1 MAKKSPANAVPQ
13 HIGIIMDG
21 NGRWAKKRLL
31 PKAMGHRKGA
41 EALDRLL
48 KDAKD
53 SGVKYITVYA
63 FSTENWKRSQEEV
76 SAIMGLLRE
85 YINRYFL
92 ENENNTLKVDSVGD
106 LSALSPDLQRD
117 IEKLKKISKN
127 RTGINLR
134 IAMNYGGRDELR
146 RAFTKIA
153 EEVKDGKLNPE
164 DITEQLISSHLD
176 TGGIPDPELIIRT
189 SGEYRTSN
197 FLLWQSAYSE
207 YYFTDKLWPDF
218 TIDDFNA
225 AIDYY
230 RGIDRRF
237 GGRNDEGKK

>member
-21 NGRWAKKRLL
+21 NGRWAKKHLL

-106 LSALSPDLQRD
+106 LTALTPDLQRD
-117 IEKLKKISKN
+117 IAKLKEISKN

-146 RAFTKIA
+146 RAVTKLA

-164 DITEQLISSHLD
+164 DITEDLISSHLD
-176 TGGIPDPELIIRT
+176 TGDIPDPELIIRT

>member
-1 MAKKSPANAVPQ
+1 
-13 HIGIIMDG
+13 
-21 NGRWAKKRLL
+21 
-31 PKAMGHRKGA
+31 
-41 EALDRLL
+41 
-48 KDAKD
+48 
-53 SGVKYITVYA
+53 
-63 FSTENWKRSQEEV
+63 
-76 SAIMGLLRE
+76 MGLLRE

-117 IEKLKKISKN
+117 IAKLKEISKN

-134 IAMNYGGRDELR
+134 IAMNYGGRDELK
-146 RAFTKIA
+146 RAVTKIA

-164 DITEQLISSHLD
+164 DITEELISSHLD
-176 TGGIPDPELIIRT
+176 TSGIPDPELIIRT

>member
-1 MAKKSPANAVPQ
+1 MAKNVSANAVPQ

-21 NGRWAKKRLL
+21 NGRWAKKHFL

-106 LSALSPDLQRD
+106 LTALSPDLQED
-117 IEKLKKISKN
+117 IARLKEISKN

-134 IAMNYGGRDELR
+134 IGMNYGGRDEIT
-146 RAFTKIA
+146 RAVKQIVQDA
-153 EEVKDGKLNPE
+153 KDGKINPE
-164 DITEQLISSHLD
+164 DVTEQLISSRLD
-176 TGGIPDPELIIRT
+176 TGDIPDPELIIRT

-218 TIDDFNA
+218 TIDDFND
-225 AIDYY
+225 AIKYY
-230 RGIDRRF
+230 QGIDRRF